1 MKLYTRGGDAGETG
15 LFGGRRVR
23 KSALRV
29 EAYGSVDELNA
40 VLGIARTELAESDLD
55 ERLATIQSAL
65 FDLGGELAT
74 PDVAEREQKG
84 QSLPRVGDAEVAE
97 LESWIDALEGEVE
110 PLRSFILP
118 GGAPGAARLH
128 HARTVCRRAERRV
141 VELADAEPVAEAIL
155 RYLNRLSDLLFVMA
169 RAVNRR
175 QNVAE
180 PRWIG
185 RER

>member
-1 MKLYTRGGDAGETG
+1 MKLYTRGGDGGETS
-15 LFGGRRVR
+15 LFGGQRVR

-40 VLGIARTELAESDLD
+40 LLGLVRASLTDADLD
-55 ERLATIQSAL
+55 DRLAAIQSAL

-74 PDVAEREQKG
+74 PDVDLREQKG
-84 QSLPRVGDAEVAE
+84 QKLPRVGDAEIVE
-97 LESWIDALEGEVE
+97 LEGWIDASETEVE

-118 GGAPGAARLH
+118 GGAPAAARLH

-141 VELADAEPVAEAIL
+141 VELADAEPVSERPV

-169 RAVNRR
+169 RVVNRR
-175 QNVAE
+175 AE
-180 PRWIG
+180 VEEPLWIG

>member
-1 MKLYTRGGDAGETG
+1 M
-15 LFGGRRVR
+15 R

-40 VLGIARTELAESDLD
+40 LLGLVRASLTDADLD
-55 ERLATIQSAL
+55 DRLAAIQSAL

-74 PDVAEREQKG
+74 PDVDEREQKG
-84 QSLPRVGDAEVAE
+84 QKLPRVGDAKIAE
-97 LESWIDALEGEVE
+97 LEAWIDACEDEVE

-118 GGAPGAARLH
+118 GGAPAAARLH

-141 VELADAEPVAEAIL
+141 VELSDSPESVSERL
-155 RYLNRLSDLLFVMA
+155 VRYLNRLSDLLFVMA
-169 RAVNRR
+169 RVVNHR
-175 QNVAE
+175 AE
-180 PRWIG
+180 VEEPPWIG